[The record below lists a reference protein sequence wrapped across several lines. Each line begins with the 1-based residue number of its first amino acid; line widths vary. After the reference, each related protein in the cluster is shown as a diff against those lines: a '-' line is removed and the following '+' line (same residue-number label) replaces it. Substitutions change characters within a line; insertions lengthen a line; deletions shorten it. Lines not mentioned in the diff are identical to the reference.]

1 MSKDYLEPNFGLG
14 NTLDVIGELTL
25 KRGKQFPYDGIWA
38 FSGGQGAGK
47 TLMAMHLLREMY
59 NEYPDIMIVSN
70 ISIFGLPCIP
80 FKSTADFETYQNGAN
95 GIVFF
100 IDEIDKLYNS
110 LESAGMPIS
119 HMQIWSQNRKNRRVI
134 LGTSQRFTRCAKGL
148 REQAK
153 WNYEC
158 YRPFMSLIYSYRV
171 FDGQYYDDK
180 GNYVVPEGEEH
191 PRRRLYIPSVAAM
204 RSYNTLEVVRRD
216 DYELTDEKVYEAS
229 EAAVPTERIV
239 DLKEI
244 FGNANNSN

>member
-1 MSKDYLEPNFGLG
+1 MSKDYLEPDLGLKNIPG
-14 NTLDVIGELTL
+14 VIGELSL

-38 FSGGQGAGK
+38 ISGSQGSGK

-59 NEYPDIMIVSN
+59 HEYPDVMIVSN
-70 ISIFGLPCIP
+70 ISIFGIPCIP
-80 FKSTADFETYQNGAN
+80 FKSTEDFETYNNGAN
-95 GIVFF
+95 GIIFL

-110 LESAGMPIS
+110 LESSGMPIS
-119 HMQIWSQNRKNRRVI
+119 QMQIWSQNRKNRRVI

-158 YRPFMSLIYSYRV
+158 SRPFLSLIYPYRV
-171 FDGQYYDDK
+171 LDGQYYDDK
-180 GNYVVPEGEEH
+180 GNYILPEGEDLP
-191 PRRRLYIPSVAAM
+191 PRRIYIPSVSAM

-216 DYELTDEKVYEAS
+216 DYQLTVEEIYKAS
-229 EAAVPTERIV
+229 ENAPPAEKIL

-244 FGNANNSN
+244 FHNANNS

>member
-1 MSKDYLEPNFGLG
+1 MANDYLEPNLGLK
-14 NTLDVIGELTL
+14 NTFDVIGEMTL

-59 NEYPDIMIVSN
+59 QEYPDIMIVSN

-80 FKSTADFETYQNGAN
+80 FKSTEDFETYQNGAN
-95 GIVFF
+95 GIVFL

-110 LESAGMPIS
+110 LESAGMPVS
-119 HMQIWSQNRKNRRVI
+119 QMQIWSQNRKNRRVI

-158 YRPFMSLIYSYRV
+158 YRPFLSLIYSYRV
-171 FDGQYYDDK
+171 LDGQYYDDK
-180 GNYVVPEGEEH
+180 GNYVLPEGEEM
-191 PRRRLYIPSVAAM
+191 PKKKIYIPSVAAM

-216 DYELTDEKVYEAS
+216 DYELTDEKVYAAN
-229 EAAVPTERIV
+229 EAAPPAERII
-239 DLKEI
+239 DLKEMMKCK
-244 FGNANNSN
+244 

>member
-1 MSKDYLEPNFGLG
+1 MAKDYLEPPLGLS
-14 NTLDVIGELTL
+14 NIPDVIGEMTL

-59 NEYPDIMIVSN
+59 EEYPDILIISN

-80 FKSTADFETYQNGAN
+80 FTGTDDFEKYDNGSK
-95 GIVFF
+95 GIVYL

-119 HMQIWSQNRKNRRVI
+119 QMQIWSQNRKNRRVI
-134 LGTSQRFTRCAKGL
+134 LGTAQRFTRCAKGL

-171 FDGQYYDDK
+171 LDGQYYDDK
-180 GNYVVPEGEEH
+180 GNYVLPEGDEF
-191 PRRRLYIPSVAAM
+191 PKRQFYIPSVKAM

-216 DYELTDEKVYEAS
+216 AYVLGNEEEKKVSSS
-229 EAAVPTERIV
+229 EEP
-239 DLKEI
+239 KETI
-244 FGNANNSN
+244 LNLSEVFKNGCNS